1 MKEKRG
7 NLRQWDICEG
17 GEGGIWDN
25 GTSVKEERGDLRQW
39 DICEGEEGE
48 FETAGHL

>member
-1 MKEKRG
+1 
-7 NLRQWDICEG
+7 
-17 GEGGIWDN
+17 
-25 GTSVKEERGDLRQW
+25 VKERGDLRQW